1 MQKDTL
7 SILAKAIHYIR
18 QLKDQIAAVRVEKAG
33 SATFLQQETD
43 DRPAVVQAAAGAGP
57 ASSSSFSSTNNLS
70 CCSTRVAV
78 RPAEA
83 HVISDGASN
92 SRDLVIDVKSRN
104 NPQTLIHILSMV
116 RDSALE
122 VGSLSSDDARVIQGR
137 MAFSLTVPVQILI
150 FCMIFMI
157 FFIIMSF
164 FFFFFL
170 LGMISQPEI
179 SVLITSRYQHLVSCH
194 TRKFVRFLR
203 TVVVD

>member
-7 SILAKAIHYIR
+7 SILTKAIHYIR

-33 SATFLQQETD
+33 SATFLQQQSP
-43 DRPAVVQAAAGAGP
+43 DRPAVVQAAAAAP
-57 ASSSSFSSTNNLS
+57 ASSSSFSSINNLS

-83 HVISDGASN
+83 IVIADGASN

-150 FCMIFMI
+150 FFMIFMI

-170 LGMISQPEI
+170 LGMIFQPEI
-179 SVLITSRYQHLVSCH
+179 SILITSRYQHLVSCH
-194 TRKFVRFLR
+194 TKKVCAIPENSHG
-203 TVVVD
+203 

>member
-1 MQKDTL
+1 MCSFLPQQVAAAAASCTNPDRRMQKDKL
-7 SILAKAIHYIR
+7 SILTKAIHYIR

-33 SATFLQQETD
+33 SATFLQQQTH
-43 DRPAVVQAAAGAGP
+43 DRPAVVQAAAGAAAGP
-57 ASSSSFSSTNNLS
+57 ASSSSFSSINNLS

-83 HVISDGASN
+83 HVIADGAST

-104 NPQTLIHILSMV
+104 NPQTLINILSTV

-122 VGSLSSDDARVIQGR
+122 VGSLSSDDAGVIQGR

-150 FCMIFMI
+150 FFMIFFIIMLLLFMIFMI

-164 FFFFFL
+164 FLYSFFW
-170 LGMISQPEI
+170 
-179 SVLITSRYQHLVSCH
+179 V
-194 TRKFVRFLR
+194 
-203 TVVVD
+203 

>member
-7 SILAKAIHYIR
+7 SILTKAIHYIR

-33 SATFLQQETD
+33 SETFLPQQTH
-43 DRPAVVQAAAGAGP
+43 DRPAVVQAAAAAAGP
-57 ASSSSFSSTNNLS
+57 ASSSSFSSINNLS
-70 CCSTRVAV
+70 CCSTRVTV

-83 HVISDGASN
+83 HVIADGAST

-104 NPQTLIHILSMV
+104 NPQTLIHILSTV

-122 VGSLSSDDARVIQGR
+122 VGSLSSDDAGVIQGR

-150 FCMIFMI
+150 LFMIFFIIMLLLFMIFMI

-164 FFFFFL
+164 FLFSFFW
-170 LGMISQPEI
+170 
-179 SVLITSRYQHLVSCH
+179 V
-194 TRKFVRFLR
+194 
-203 TVVVD
+203 